1 MTSARVKPWLPLA
14 LAAWLGACG
23 SWATDGRAPAAL
35 DAAAE
40 SYVRLVL
47 ALAERDADSLD
58 IYHGPP
64 AWQAEAHVRHATL
77 DDIRSAASSLAASL
91 PAIAGARD
99 EDEIRRAFLNR
110 QLRAVVARLAI
121 VRGARPRFAGE
132 PRRLLG
138 LEGKDGQ
145 DRPRAQ
151 AWTGP

>member
-23 SWATDGRAPAAL
+23 SRATDGRAPAAL

-64 AWQAEAHVRHATL
+64 AWQGEGHGPHAAL
-77 DDIRSAASSLAASL
+77 DEIRSAALSPGAGSARV
-91 PAIAGARD
+91 PGARSAG
-99 EDEIRRAFLNR
+99 EIRRRCLS
-110 QLRAVVARLAI
+110 
-121 VRGARPRFAGE
+121 
-132 PRRLLG
+132 
-138 LEGKDGQ
+138 
-145 DRPRAQ
+145 
-151 AWTGP
+151 